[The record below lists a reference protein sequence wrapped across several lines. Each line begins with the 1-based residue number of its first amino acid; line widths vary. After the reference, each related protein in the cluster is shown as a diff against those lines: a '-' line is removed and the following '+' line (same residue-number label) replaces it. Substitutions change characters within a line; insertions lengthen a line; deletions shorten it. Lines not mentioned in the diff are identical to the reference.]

1 MKIAKVIN
9 DQIFVDEH
17 TQMFPNT
24 AFPPDGTVP
33 QPFMEFYNLY
43 EVVDSL
49 SYDVKKQKLKSITP
63 TLINNKV
70 YIVEVVDKT
79 KEEYD
84 AECLIEVR
92 EKRNALLA
100 KSDVYVMSDRWETY
114 TDEKKASLSLYRQ
127 KLRDVPQDFS
137 DHLDNVFWPS
147 IPMI

>member
-9 DQIFVDEH
+9 NQIFVDEH
-17 TQMFPNT
+17 TQMFPDT
-24 AFPPDGTVP
+24 AFPSDETVP
-33 QPFMEFYNLY
+33 QPFMEFHNLY

-49 SYDVKKQKLKSITP
+49 SYDTKKQKLKSITP

-92 EKRNALLA
+92 EKRNELLS
-100 KSDVYVMSDRWETY
+100 KSDVYVMSDRWDTY
-114 TDEKKASLSLYRQ
+114 TDEKKTSLSLYRQ

-147 IPMI
+147 MPTI